1 MTAKQAI
8 AGVAPA
14 AVSERT
20 VMVVWPSIA
29 AFPSG
34 RFLGRLYS
42 IPAGFSVFT
51 VGNIV
56 ALLSIPHA
64 LALYFYR
71 LLPSFF
77 GLPWYGTSYI
87 LTNRRIIEV
96 RNEFQFLD
104 RLPFVSFLYGV
115 EVKSVELDRFDA
127 IGIDQLPGQA
137 WYSAG
142 DLVFS
147 LNGVETFRLSGVS
160 RPETFRQTCM
170 KSHLS
175 FVGVK
180 RALDA
185 VPA

>member
-1 MTAKQAI
+1 LATKQAI
-8 AGVAPA
+8 AGVAPPTA
-14 AVSERT
+14 EERT

-29 AFPSG
+29 AYPSG
-34 RFLGRLYS
+34 RWLGRLYS
-42 IPAGFSVFT
+42 NSAGFYIFT
-51 VGNIV
+51 VGNLL

-77 GLPWYGTSYI
+77 GLPWYGTRYV
-87 LTNRRIIEV
+87 LTNRRIVEL
-96 RNEFQFLD
+96 RNEFRFAD
-104 RLPFVSFLYGV
+104 NFPFVRFYYGV
-115 EVKSVELDRFDA
+115 EEKSVELDRFTA
-127 IGIDQLPGQA
+127 IEVVRRPGQD
-137 WYSAG
+137 WFRAG

-147 LNGVETFRLSGVS
+147 QDGVETFRLVGVS

-170 KSHLS
+170 KSRNS

-180 RALDA
+180 RALEA